1 MKIKSNRNSVSI
13 IGLGFV
19 GLTLAA
25 VMSEAGFRVHGV
37 EKKKD
42 IIEKLKKKISHFYEP
57 NLNKILDKI
66 IRKKTFSFSEKFIN
80 LNSKIYIITVGTP
93 LNNKKQIITKYIKQT
108 CQQISKRLNNDD
120 IVILR
125 STVKVGTT
133 RNIAYPIL
141 KKSKKKFHLA
151 YCPERAVEGAALKE
165 LKKLPQVIGVLNKES
180 EALIK
185 NIFKKITKKIVVAS
199 SLETAEMIKLIDN
212 SSRDVFFAYA
222 NEIARICDYLGLN
235 ANEIIG
241 SGKLGYKRT
250 DIARPGLVGGPCL
263 HKDPYIFSE
272 SLKKFKI
279 KPEITLTARKINE
292 RQPEE
297 IIKFIYNKFYK
308 NEIKNKKIKVGLLG
322 IAFKGY
328 PLTDDLR
335 GSMAIKLINVLKKK
349 FKNLRI
355 FGFDPVVEKKKI
367 LNEKI
372 SSVKNLNEIFNKA
385 DIVIISNDNK
395 YFSKLNLSKLSSK
408 MNLNG
413 LIYDVWN
420 LYDKDKL
427 RLNKNINYFSLGNQ
441 GLGK

>member
-1 MKIKSNRNSVSI
+1 MKIKSNKNSVCI

-19 GLTLAA
+19 GLTLAT
-25 VMSEAGFRVHGV
+25 VMSMAGFKVHGI

-42 IIEKLKKKISHFYEP
+42 IIEKLKKRISHFYEP

-66 IRKKTFSFSEKFIN
+66 IRKKTFSFSKKFTN

-93 LNNKKQIITKYIKQT
+93 LNNKKQVITKFIKET
-108 CQQISKRLNNDD
+108 CQQISKKLNDD
-120 IVILR
+120 DIIILR

-141 KKSKKKFHLA
+141 KKSKKRFHLA

-180 EALIK
+180 EVVIK
-185 NIFKKITKKIVVAS
+185 NIFKKITKKIVAS

-222 NEIARICDYLGLN
+222 NEIARVCDHLGLN

-297 IIKFIYNKFYK
+297 IVKFICNKFYE
-308 NEIKNKKIKVGLLG
+308 NETKSKRIKVGLLG
-322 IAFKGY
+322 IAFKGH

-335 GSMAIKLINVLKKK
+335 GSMAIKLIYELKKK
-349 FKNLRI
+349 FKNLKI
-355 FGFDPVVEKKKI
+355 FGFDPVVERKKI
-367 LNEKI
+367 INEKI
-372 SSVKNLNEIFNKA
+372 NSVKNMNQIFQKA

-395 YFSKLNLSKLSSK
+395 YFSKLNLGKLSSK

-427 RLNKNINYFSLGNQ
+427 RLNNNVNYFSLGNQ
-441 GLGK
+441 RIR